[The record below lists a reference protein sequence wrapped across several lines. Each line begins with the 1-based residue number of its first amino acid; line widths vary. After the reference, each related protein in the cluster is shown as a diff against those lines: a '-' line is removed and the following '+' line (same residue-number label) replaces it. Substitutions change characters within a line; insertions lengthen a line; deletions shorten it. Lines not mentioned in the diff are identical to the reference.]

1 MYREL
6 TKVCKSLGSNIKSA
20 TSDHGKEFAHF
31 KQIEEDNKV
40 DFYFAHAYSPH
51 ERGTNE
57 RINRDI
63 RGFISKGI
71 KFETITNEE
80 LLDITW
86 KLNTRPR
93 KCLNWKTPFQ
103 VFYSKYENNF

>member
-1 MYREL
+1 MAKIWYLTLSERSLTSFNSEDKPYFREPN
-6 TKVCKSLGSNIKSA
+6 VKSY
-20 TSDHGKEFAHF
+20 
-31 KQIEEDNKV
+31 NKV
-40 DFYFAHAYSPH
+40 DFYFTHAYSPH

-63 RGFISKGI
+63 RGFIPKGI
-71 KFETITNEE
+71 KFETITDEE

-103 VFYSKYENNF
+103 VFYSEYENNF

>member
-1 MYREL
+1 
-6 TKVCKSLGSNIKSA
+6 
-20 TSDHGKEFAHF
+20 
-31 KQIEEDNKV
+31 
-40 DFYFAHAYSPH
+40 
-51 ERGTNE
+51 
-57 RINRDI
+57 INRDI
-63 RGFISKGI
+63 RGFIPKGI

-103 VFYSKYENNF
+103 VFYSEYENNF

>member
-40 DFYFAHAYSPH
+40 C
-51 ERGTNE
+51 T
-57 RINRDI
+57 
-63 RGFISKGI
+63 
-71 KFETITNEE
+71 
-80 LLDITW
+80 
-86 KLNTRPR
+86 
-93 KCLNWKTPFQ
+93 CLFPT
-103 VFYSKYENNF
+103 